1 MKPCT
6 SLLIISLFSAVAFAE
21 IKESSTFPNLR
32 STTSRAES
40 QPHAGFHVGYNDPNE
55 GDNTRELGLD
65 VGYQPYIPFG
75 LGFEITNTDSRSI
88 VLGKISYNFGG
99 EIPIIHNSF
108 VGMAAG
114 QDESTFVIGPL
125 VGFDI
130 PIASKGPDS
139 KFTLGGG
146 AKYLFSD
153 NSNTEALS
161 FNGNMKYWF

>member
-6 SLLIISLFSAVAFAE
+6 SLLVISLFSAIAFAE
-21 IKESSTFPNLR
+21 IQESKTFPNLR
-32 STTSRAES
+32 STTTLAES
-40 QPHAGFHVGYNDPNE
+40 KLHAGLLVGYNNPND
-55 GDNTRELGLD
+55 GDNSAGLGLD

-75 LGFEITNTDSRSI
+75 LGFEITNTDNRSI

-99 EIPIIHNSF
+99 EIPFIHNSF

-114 QDESTFVIGPL
+114 KDESTFVIGPL
-125 VGFDI
+125 AGFDI
-130 PIASKGPDS
+130 PIASHGPDS
-139 KFTLGGG
+139 RFTLGAG

-153 NSNTEALS
+153 NSSTEALS